1 MTINQVRKLAMKR
14 KDLHD
19 LLPKPDRK
27 PTYLVL
33 EVFKDLSFLRKQG
46 MVDTGKNDIGF
57 DN

>member
-1 MTINQVRKLAMKR
+1 MTTNQVKKLAIKR

-33 EVFKDLSFLRKQG
+33 EVFKDTSFLRKQG
-46 MVDTGKNDIGF
+46 EETMVDMEEL
-57 DN
+57 

>member
-1 MTINQVRKLAMKR
+1 MTINQVKKLAMKR

-19 LLPKPDRK
+19 LLLKPDKK

-33 EVFKDLSFLRKQG
+33 EVFKDLSFLTKQG